1 MHRPGTYGRTVTIMS
16 WSKIDGKIAEMKK
29 SIKRHYDTMKR
40 QLSNAVFVFKPF
52 SVKQK
57 KVLTWWCDNSPVKDK
72 DGIIAD
78 GAIRS
83 GKTLCM
89 SLSFVMW
96 GMARFSHQNF
106 AICGKTIGSLRRN
119 VIFWL
124 KLMLRS
130 RGYQVRERRTDNL
143 LVIKRGDTV
152 NYFYLFGGKDEGS
165 QDLIQGITLAG
176 AFFDEVAL
184 MPESFVNQA
193 TARCS
198 VDGSKWWFN
207 CNPEGPKHW
216 FKENWIDNIGAG
228 EKQKNLIYLH
238 FTMDDNLS
246 LSEAVKARYRSQF
259 TGLFYQRYILGLWKI
274 AEGLVY
280 PMFDEKKHVVHEA
293 PKGGLYYISVDYGTR
308 NPFSAGLYC
317 INGKVATK
325 IKEVYHDSRREEKRA
340 MEDCQKTDEEYY
352 TMLEELAGDYVI
364 QAVVIDPS
372 AASFKTC
379 IKRHRKFSTRNAHNE
394 VLDGIRNTATMLNVG
409 MLKIHEDCK
418 DTIREFGLYCWN
430 AEAKK
435 DEVVQ
440 ENDHAL
446 DETRY
451 LVQTIMRRYAKGLKW
466 VDDDA
471 KKVS

>member
-1 MHRPGTYGRTVTIMS
+1 MS
-16 WSKIDGKIAEMKK
+16 WNEIDGKIAEMKK

-143 LVIKRGDTV
+143 LIIKRGDTV
-152 NYFYLFGGKDEGS
+152 NYFYLFGGKDESS
-165 QDLIQGITLAG
+165 QNLIQGITLAG
-176 AFFDEVAL
+176 VFFDEVAL

-193 TARCS
+193 VARCS
-198 VDGSKWWFN
+198 IEGSKWWFN
-207 CNPEGPKHW
+207 CNPEGPKHF
-216 FKENWIDNIGAG
+216 FKTEWIDQRI
-228 EKQKNLIYLH
+228 KKNLLYLH

-259 TGLFYQRYILGLWKI
+259 AGIFYKRFILGLWVL

-280 PMFDEKKHVVHEA
+280 PMFDEQRHVVTSV
-293 PKGGLYYISVDYGTR
+293 PGGGLYYISIDYGTV
-308 NPFSAGLYC
+308 NPFSMGLWC
-317 INGKVATK
+317 VQGQTATR
-325 IKEVYHDSRREEKRA
+325 IAEYYHDSKKGKH
-340 MEDCQKTDEEYY
+340 QKTDEEYY
-352 TMLEELAGDYVI
+352 KELEKIAKGKLI
-364 QAVVIDPS
+364 QAVVVDPS
-372 AASFKTC
+372 AASFMEC
-379 IKRHRKFSTRNAHNE
+379 IRRHGKFIVREANNK
-394 VLDGIRNTATMLNVG
+394 VLDGIRNTSTMLNLD
-409 MLKIHEDCK
+409 MLKFHASCTDS
-418 DTIREFGLYCWN
+418 IREFGLYSWDV
-430 AEAKK
+430 EK
-435 DEVVQ
+435 DTDAVVK
-440 ENDHAL
+440 EFDHAM
-446 DETRY
+446 DDIRY
-451 LVQTIMRRYAKGLKW
+451 FVQTIMRPNNRMTEWGNSG
-466 VDDDA
+466 V
-471 KKVS
+471 